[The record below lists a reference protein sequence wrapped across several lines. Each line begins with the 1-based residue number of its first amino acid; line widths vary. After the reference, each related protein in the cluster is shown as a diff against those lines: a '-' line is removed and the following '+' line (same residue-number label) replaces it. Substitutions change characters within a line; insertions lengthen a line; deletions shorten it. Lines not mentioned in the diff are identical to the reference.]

1 MYIFI
6 YVCIYVYIYIY
17 KYKYKCLHSLFCLYR
32 NKHVLRALLQLAEN
46 ANPCEAIG
54 HSMVPFQSL
63 YRKLIYTWG
72 HAVQGHGLNS
82 AAHSPFAPIFLHR
95 CCYGLHVGQT
105 TYTWPFMVTRVYLMG
120 FPMAFMWAFH
130 ASRPGRRMPSYDEL
144 LHVGQPVRMPRHLGQ
159 P

>member
-1 MYIFI
+1 MELFLYFLTYLGHVI
-6 YVCIYVYIYIY
+6 YVYIYMYIYIY
-17 KYKYKCLHSLFCLYR
+17 KYKYKYTYSLFCLYR
-32 NKHVLRALLQLAEN
+32 NVHVLRALLQLAEN

-72 HAVQGHGLNS
+72 HAVQGHGLKS

-105 TYTWPFMVTRVYLMG
+105 TY
-120 FPMAFMWAFH
+120 MAFH
-130 ASRPGRRMPSYDEL
+130 GHSCLLDGLSHG
-144 LHVGQPVRMPRHLGQ
+144 LHVGLPCISAWKADAIV
-159 P
+159 